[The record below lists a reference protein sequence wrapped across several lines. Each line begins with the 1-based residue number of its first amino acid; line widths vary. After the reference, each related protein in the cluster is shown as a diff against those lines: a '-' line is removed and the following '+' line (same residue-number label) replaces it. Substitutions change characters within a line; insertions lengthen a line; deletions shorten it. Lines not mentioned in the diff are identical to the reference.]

1 MIFDT
6 DIFIWF
12 QIGNL
17 KASTHIYQSE
27 KRYLSI
33 YSYMELLQ
41 GARNKTQHK
50 HIKSFLSDY
59 GFIVLPLTE
68 NIGHR
73 ASIYIE
79 EYSLSHNVR
88 AGDALVAATSVENHL
103 PLFTS
108 NAKHFRPI
116 NELDLKIFKP

>member
-6 DIFIWF
+6 DIFIWV
-12 QIGNL
+12 QRGNL
-17 KASTHIYQSE
+17 KAATHIDQSE

-59 GFIVLPLTE
+59 GFKFSVFPAARRMPYFYKLLYVRISTDNYAFV
-68 NIGHR
+68 
-73 ASIYIE
+73 
-79 EYSLSHNVR
+79 YSFHY
-88 AGDALVAATSVENHL
+88 
-103 PLFTS
+103 
-108 NAKHFRPI
+108 
-116 NELDLKIFKP
+116 